1 MKPLQLSVNYNTCAI
16 LLKMEKCKFS
26 KFVKYNLKVYYLE
39 FCFLGP
45 SACGFG
51 ATVCKTVCPML
62 ANRCLSVLSVL
73 SDVLWCIVAK

>member
-39 FCFLGP
+39 FCF
-45 SACGFG
+45 FG
-51 ATVCKTVCPML
+51 AISL
-62 ANRCLSVLSVL
+62 WFW
-73 SDVLWCIVAK
+73 SDRL